1 MFGPFA
7 DSVLLIWGLHLFVC
21 LSERVLYCRASGS
34 TAEAAF
40 WNPRQP
46 LS

>member
-7 DSVLLIWGLHLFVC
+7 ELVLLIRGLHLFVC
-21 LSERVLYCRASGS
+21 LSERVLYCHTSGS

-40 WNPRQP
+40 WNPRQR